1 MAKDYI
7 NAVVPLFE
15 DALMDRDLIHR
26 QTASFAIKHM
36 GLGELPWQRVRTLV
50 SLRLTSCCAWQV
62 SLASAAKTR

>member
-1 MAKDYI
+1 MACAGEMAKDYI

-36 GLGELPWQRVRTLV
+36 GLG
-50 SLRLTSCCAWQV
+50 A
-62 SLASAAKTR
+62 